1 MHIHTAARSLGS
13 TFLFVEPTLW
23 ESESL
28 LQSIQVSMDT
38 SEPGWYPGDGQE
50 HANEENTKELGGC
63 HIISWWG
70 SAAKSSWWI
79 HLMMKKVCMIMCFM
93 VKCSV
98 CQHMDLFKIP
108 FINPCIE
115 YSLLKHW
122 LSRPSHCSLSLHS
135 LFPYTPTAHQ
145 SGQGSLHYRAEEKP
159 GVSTNSRLEL
169 LSDWP
174 AINYPKRG
182 TEGLKHKANQ
192 YCHWKEGCSPI
203 FCAIL
208 ELQLSKP
215 SCKVY
220 YIVYLKVQ

>member
-38 SEPGWYPGDGQE
+38 SEPGWYPGDGHE
-50 HANEENTKELGGC
+50 HANEENTKAFGGC

-79 HLMMKKVCMIMCFM
+79 HLMMKKVSMIMCFM

-98 CQHMDLFKIP
+98 CQHMDLFKSP

-122 LSRPSHCSLSLHS
+122 FTCPSHCSLSLHS
-135 LFPYTPTAHQ
+135 LFPYPPTAHQ
-145 SGQGSLHYRAEEKP
+145 SGQGPFTTERRIFVLSPNLALTKPYHNRDYFLLQVVLHSQLWPKIL
-159 GVSTNSRLEL
+159 SRTRE
-169 LSDWP
+169 SF
-174 AINYPKRG
+174 
-182 TEGLKHKANQ
+182 
-192 YCHWKEGCSPI
+192 I
-203 FCAIL
+203 F
-208 ELQLSKP
+208 
-215 SCKVY
+215 
-220 YIVYLKVQ
+220 